1 MRVVRWMIIL
11 AAALLGSHMGAFAS
25 DDDDE
30 RRPATTQPP
39 PGGYALPQIGA
50 SMPNDAR
57 AAAGPRKRQAIDS
70 LIWRK
75 RAPRRDFGLNADE
88 LTRPPVNPN
97 AAVLKEFGLP
107 YVPGVPLAAILI
119 PPPPYR
125 HPGELPR

>member
-1 MRVVRWMIIL
+1 MRVVRCMIIL
-11 AAALLGSHMGAFAS
+11 AAALLGSHMAAFAH

-30 RRPATTQPP
+30 RRPEVTQPP

-50 SMPNDAR
+50 SMADRAR

-70 LIWRK
+70 LIWKK

-88 LTRPPVNPN
+88 LTRPPANPN
-97 AAVLKEFGLP
+97 AVVLKEFGLP

-119 PPPPYR
+119 SPPPYR
-125 HPGELPR
+125 QPGELPR

>member
-1 MRVVRWMIIL
+1 
-11 AAALLGSHMGAFAS
+11 LLGSHLAAFAL

-30 RRPATTQPP
+30 RRTETTQPP

-50 SMPNDAR
+50 SMADHAR
-57 AAAGPRKRQAIDS
+57 AAAGPRKRQAMDS
-70 LIWRK
+70 LIWKK
-75 RAPRRDFGLNADE
+75 RAPRRDFDLNADE
-88 LTRPPVNPN
+88 LTRPPANPN

-125 HPGELPR
+125 QPGDLPR